1 MLRGSPSLV
10 ALLGLVAMAGYQNRV
25 RINEVLDSGRQARGG
40 RSLRPGDDLSGG
52 PYPDLQSLFGPG
64 QAGVMMSG
72 GLGDL
77 VRLLEA
83 SGQGPAAHSWVSTEP
98 NRPLPPSDLEQ
109 AIGDDLLLE
118 VEQRTG
124 LPRAELIERLATALP
139 DTVGRFTP
147 QGRLPTDDEAEQFLI
162 GEDEVQLKEP
172 GRGS

>member
-10 ALLGLVAMAGYQNRV
+10 ALLGLAAMAGYQNRV
-25 RINEVLDSGRQARGG
+25 RKKERLGGGRQAQGG
-40 RSLRPGDDLSGG
+40 RSVGSDDDLSGG
-52 PYPDLQSLFGPG
+52 PYPGFQDLFGPG
-64 QAGVMMSG
+64 QAGAMTSG

-77 VRLLEA
+77 LRLLET
-83 SGQGPAAHSWVSTEP
+83 SGQGPAAQSWVSTEP
-98 NRPLPPSDLEQ
+98 NRPLPPGDLEQ

-139 DTVGRFTP
+139 DAVDRFTP
-147 QGRLPTDDEAEQFLI
+147 QGRLPTEDEAEQFLI

-172 GRGS
+172 GGGS